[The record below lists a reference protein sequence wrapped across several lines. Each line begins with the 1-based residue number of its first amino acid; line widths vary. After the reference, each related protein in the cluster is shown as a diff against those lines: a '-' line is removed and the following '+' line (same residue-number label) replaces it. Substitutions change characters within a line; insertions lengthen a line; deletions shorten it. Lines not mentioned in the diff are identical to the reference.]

1 MAIIRDQAVVLG
13 RVDYSETSQ
22 VLVFFTREHG
32 KVRAIAKGIKRGTK
46 KRFAVGA
53 DLLDAGYLCVSSRQE
68 RGAGLATVTE
78 WKQGRPHSGFRE
90 SLSRI
95 HAGQYVAEITVNLT
109 EDWDAHAQLFD
120 ALARTLADLSEASQ
134 TLPFVLRYQYLLLE
148 ASGSLPR
155 LGACV
160 LCGRDR
166 ELTFFSSFEGGML
179 CKHCEPGRVEKREV
193 SGAALERLRSLDAPV
208 TETSSQEHADVGAF
222 DVLDYHIS
230 HLMGRAPRM
239 AGKLVSAERRRLLG

>member
-46 KRFAVGA
+46 KRFAVGV
-53 DLLDAGYLCVSSRQE
+53 DLLDVGYLCVSSRQE
-68 RGAGLATVTE
+68 RGAALATVTE

-90 SLSRI
+90 SLARI
-95 HAGQYVAEITVNLT
+95 HAGQYVAEITVSLT
-109 EDWDAHAQLFD
+109 EDWDPHAELFD

-134 TLPFVLRYQYLLLE
+134 TLPLVLSFQYVLLE
-148 ASGSLPR
+148 ATGSLPR
-155 LGACV
+155 LDACV

-166 ELTFFSSFEGGML
+166 ELTYFSSFEGGML

-193 SGAALERLRSLDAPV
+193 SPGALERLRSLGVPV
-208 TETSSQEHADVGAF
+208 TESGSQEQQDVGAF

-239 AGKLVSAERRRLLG
+239 AEKLVSTERRRRLA